1 MRRWICCD
9 VHDVGVRAMASHG
22 DVDLEVAE
30 DDDAAV
36 ERQRATTAAD
46 AAGVV
51 GEELQVAETLHQ
63 AGDDPLT

>member
-1 MRRWICCD
+1 
-9 VHDVGVRAMASHG
+9 MASRG
-22 DVDLEVAE
+22 DVDLEIAE
-30 DDDAAV
+30 DDDTAV

-51 GEELQVAETLHQ
+51 GEELQVAEALHQ

>member
-1 MRRWICCD
+1 M
-9 VHDVGVRAMASHG
+9 HDVGVRPMASCG
-22 DVDLEVAE
+22 DVDLEIAE

-51 GEELQVAETLHQ
+51 GEEL
-63 AGDDPLT
+63 